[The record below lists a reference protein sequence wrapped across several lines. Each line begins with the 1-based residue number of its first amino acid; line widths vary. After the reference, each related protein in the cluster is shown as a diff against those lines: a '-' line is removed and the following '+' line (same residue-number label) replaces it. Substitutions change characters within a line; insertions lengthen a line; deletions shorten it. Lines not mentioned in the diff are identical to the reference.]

1 DLSGASALA
10 QWYIGNNQ
18 FTSALKLYDRHSDL
32 FLAQGAAAFKESLQP
47 LIARIKDNPEALNL
61 MQRLLQTSADT
72 SHSAEI
78 MELQAHAFAQ
88 KGEYRQARDLYLKL
102 SELEPE
108 NSLHGQ
114 NYRQMISK
122 LGEDPSTRALSPE
135 EAVQAFMVEELDE
148 GAAVVHQSY
157 DPPTEKA
164 LEAALTDAEL
174 FASYNVPAK
183 AIPPLEA
190 VLHMAPHDITL
201 TQLLAVLYTRSERY
215 GDAARVCQT
224 LSDIY
229 RELGHEKDAARYL
242 EASRKYAL
250 RAPSRAPSQPQPSR
264 VVPPSTTA
272 PEPVP

>member
-18 FTSALKLYDRHSDL
+18 FTSALKLYDKHADR
-32 FLAQGAAAFKESLQP
+32 FLAQGGAAFRDSLQP

-61 MQRLLQTSADT
+61 MQRLLQTGADT

-114 NYRQMISK
+114 NYRQMLSK
-122 LGEDPSTRALSPE
+122 LGEDSTTRTLSPE
-135 EAVQAFMVEELDE
+135 EAAQAFMVEELDE

-164 LEAALTDAEL
+164 IEAALTDAEL
-174 FASYNVPAK
+174 FASYNVPSK

-190 VLHMAPHDITL
+190 VLHMAPHDVTL
-201 TQLLAVLYTRSERY
+201 NQRLPVLYARGERFGDPAPLCQLLSN
-215 GDAARVCQT
+215 
-224 LSDIY
+224 IY
-229 RELGHEKDAARYL
+229 RELGHEKDAARYF

-250 RAPSRAPSQPQPSR
+250 RA
-264 VVPPSTTA
+264 
-272 PEPVP
+272 